1 MAAHASPSRFR
12 DDADFLGSVLA
23 SFSTFAATTLDS
35 VHGLDLEAE
44 TEFRDA
50 LMRRAASDP
59 KGPAVVD
66 VVVYVCAVVCVASAS
81 SRFELLDVVS
91 AYADSLD
98 PRDHAGRI
106 VCSRHVAIARSCS
119 KGDPPPRRLTWRAPR
134 LTSRYSPHS
143 PH

>member
-1 MAAHASPSRFR
+1 MAR
-12 DDADFLGSVLA
+12 
-23 SFSTFAATTLDS
+23 FSTFAATTLDS
-35 VHGLDLEAE
+35 VHGLDLDAE

-59 KGPAVVD
+59 TGPAVVD

-81 SRFELLDVVS
+81 SRSELARCLDVVS
-91 AYADSLD
+91 AYADALD

-106 VCSRHVAIARSCS
+106 VCSRHVAIALSCS
-119 KGDPPPRRLTWRAPR
+119 EGDPTPRRLSWPAPR
-134 LTSRYSPHS
+134 LTSRYAPHS